1 LPRWHRPLLLLGALC
16 SFYVALGSFAS
27 AALVSLLGA
36 LVVPMGAGVHAQVL
50 DVVGLVAG
58 FLAVYALVRGSVVL
72 VRETRIAV
80 QVLQERAASIH
91 ARVAPK
97 GDHMD

>member
-1 LPRWHRPLLLLGALC
+1 MSRAMRMKFLRSTAVL
-16 SFYVALGSFAS
+16 
-27 AALVSLLGA
+27 
-36 LVVPMGAGVHAQVL
+36 VPMGAGVHVQVL
-50 DVVGLVAG
+50 EVVGLVAG
-58 FLAVYALVRGSVVL
+58 FLAVYALVHGSVVL

-97 GDHMD
+97 DEHRA